1 MPARFLNLL
10 LLLENLKETSHL
22 ARTSISRDSPRT
34 GAAAAPANLL
44 LGPSSRPPTAAVGSS
59 LLVGQLS
66 SSSLSNGSLAEHA
79 SSKVLS
85 SSPHSPVLPRRR
97 RSHSGVNMGSPS
109 SNSKS
114 GRKSQTDAST
124 ALAQAR
130 SRSAQKTNDAMVY
143 LDGPQVYTCAQCRT
157 HFTSHDEIISKS
169 FHGKHGKATENLKL
183 TASCYSLLD
192 VSLQP
197 FGSFSGRA
205 YLFDQCVNITIGPA
219 EDRMLITGP
228 HSVCD
233 IFCKRCKTLVGW
245 TYAKAYEA
253 SQKYKEGKFI
263 IEKINLHLEESDY
276 YDVAA
281 PAGERTDRFR
291 ARSISWG
298 SDCPSSPRHDI
309 IYEYLPSSTSASSQS
324 SRDRQG
330 SVGSPPPKRRSPP
343 PVP

>member
-1 MPARFLNLL
+1 MLWCILMAHKSIRVHNVEHISLAMTRLSRRAFTGNTVRLL
-10 LLLENLKETSHL
+10 K
-22 ARTSISRDSPRT
+22 
-34 GAAAAPANLL
+34 
-44 LGPSSRPPTAAVGSS
+44 
-59 LLVGQLS
+59 S
-66 SSSLSNGSLAEHA
+66 SSSAQLS
-79 SSKVLS
+79 
-85 SSPHSPVLPRRR
+85 
-97 RSHSGVNMGSPS
+97 
-109 SNSKS
+109 
-114 GRKSQTDAST
+114 
-124 ALAQAR
+124 
-130 SRSAQKTNDAMVY
+130 
-143 LDGPQVYTCAQCRT
+143 
-157 HFTSHDEIISKS
+157 
-169 FHGKHGKATENLKL
+169 
-183 TASCYSLLD
+183 YSLLD

-276 YDVAA
+276 YDVAP

-298 SDCPSSPRHDI
+298 SDCQSSPRHDI
-309 IYEYLPSSTSASSQS
+309 IYEYHPSTPSASSRS

-330 SVGSPPPKRRSPP
+330 SIGSPRSGPPPKRRSSPP
-343 PVP
+343 DP